1 MALRETGGTALGEV
15 REQVELL
22 LRGTVGVWSPE
33 ELERKLG
40 QAGQDGRPLRVKLGA
55 DPSAPDIHLG
65 HAVVLRK
72 LRQFQDLGHQVLFI
86 IGDFTGRIG
95 DPSGRSETRRP
106 LTEEEVRAN
115 ARTYEEQVYRILDP
129 ERTEI
134 LFNSS
139 WLGRLNFY
147 QVVELCS
154 HYTVARMLERDEFAA
169 RYREG
174 RPISIHEFLYPL
186 AQAYDSIATRADVE
200 LGGTDQTFN
209 FLLTRDVMREYGLE
223 PQVVLTMPLLV
234 GLDGV
239 QKMSKSLGNYVGIT
253 EAPEQMYGKLMS
265 LPDHLIPSYFELCTE
280 VPMVEVRAMA
290 RDMEAG
296 QLNPRLAKMRLA
308 REIVALYHG
317 GQAAREAEERFVRVF
332 SRREIP
338 ADVPEK
344 TVSISAVD
352 SGTVSEAAGVQ
363 RRDTAVGPEGERR
376 VRVWLPRLLVLAG
389 LASSHSEARRLIAQ
403 GGVRLDGS
411 PVTDPEESRTVP
423 DGTVVQV
430 GWRRFVR
437 VRWIP

>member
-1 MALRETGGTALGEV
+1 MEM
-15 REQVELL
+15 L
-22 LRGTVGVWSPE
+22 LRGTAGVWSPE

-40 QAGQDGRPLRVKLGA
+40 ESRESGRPLRVKLGA

-72 LRQFQDLGHQVLFI
+72 LRQFQDLGHQVMFI

-95 DPSGRSETRRP
+95 DPSGRSETRKP
-106 LTEEEVRAN
+106 LTEEQVRAN

-129 ERTEI
+129 GRTQI
-134 LFNSS
+134 LFNSE
-139 WLGRLNFY
+139 WLGKLDFY

-169 RYREG
+169 RFREG
-174 RPISIHEFLYPL
+174 RPISVHEFLYPL

-209 FLLTRDVMREYGLE
+209 FLLTRDVMREYGLV

-239 QKMSKSLGNYVGIT
+239 QKMSKSLGNYIGIT
-253 EAPEQMYGKLMS
+253 EPPDQMYGKVMS
-265 LPDHLIPSYFELCTE
+265 VPDTLLGTYFELCTD
-280 VPMVEVRAMA
+280 VPMAEVRAMV

-296 QLNPRLAKMRLA
+296 HLNPREAKMRLA
-308 REIVALYHG
+308 REIVAAYHG
-317 GQAAREAEERFVRVF
+317 IEAARAAEERFVRVF

-344 TVSISAVD
+344 VLSLAEVLGVGSRQ
-352 SGTVSEAAGVQ
+352 EAAG
-363 RRDTAVGPEGERR
+363 APAGERCAS
-376 VRVWLPRLLVLAG
+376 VWLPRLLVLAD
-389 LASSHSEARRLIAQ
+389 LASSHSEGRRLIEQ
-403 GGVRLDGS
+403 GGVRLNGLR
-411 PVTDPEESRTVP
+411 VTDPEASLQVP
-423 DGTVVQV
+423 DGSVLQV

-437 VRWIP
+437 VRWAP